1 MRPSAKSAAIIFA
14 TLAIAAALYACKS
27 GDRVDARALRIRYC
41 SLSLALE
48 YLVSGDPEARAL
60 RDRKRQVVSAS
71 SDIEKKLL
79 TEKDIKARESI
90 VAQIR
95 EYRDQAARLAADE
108 NRFREKFY
116 TEINR
121 AIESVASRMRID
133 FVYNIGEGL
142 VYSRREY
149 DITEDIIR
157 ELGSAR
163 KRNAP
168 PSR

>member
-1 MRPSAKSAAIIFA
+1 MWGSLKSAALLLA
-14 TLAIAAALYACKS
+14 ALAIVGALSACKS
-27 GDRVDARALRIRYC
+27 ADRVDARALRIRYC

-48 YLVSGDPEARAL
+48 YLVTGDPEARAL
-60 RDRKRQVVSAS
+60 RDRKRELVSAS
-71 SDIEKKLL
+71 SDMERRLL
-79 TEKDIKARESI
+79 TEKDIKARESL
-90 VAQIR
+90 VARIR
-95 EYRDQAARLAADE
+95 DYRDQAARLAADE
-108 NRFREKFY
+108 NRFKEKFY

-133 FVYNIGEGL
+133 FVYNMGEGL

-149 DITEDIIR
+149 DITEDILK
-157 ELGSAR
+157 ELGSVR